1 MTSRDHLKVGGAPA
15 PVADYLRI
23 RNKSVVTLAS
33 LGKSG
38 EVENF
43 STEYREYS
51 KLQEYI

>member
-1 MTSRDHLKVGGAPA
+1 MTSRDHLKVGRAPA

-23 RNKSVVTLAS
+23 RDKSVVILAS

-51 KLQEYI
+51 